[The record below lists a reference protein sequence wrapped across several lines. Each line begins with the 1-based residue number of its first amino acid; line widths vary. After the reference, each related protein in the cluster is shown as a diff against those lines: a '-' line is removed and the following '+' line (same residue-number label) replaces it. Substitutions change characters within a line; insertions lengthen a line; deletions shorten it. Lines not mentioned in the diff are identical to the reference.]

1 MKARV
6 TKRGFTI
13 IELLTVMS
21 IIVILIAL
29 LVPSLNSVR
38 RYSRVVRQKGQFH
51 DLGTG
56 LEMFSI
62 DFDGYPDSKTK
73 DNAGSPYN
81 VDLDNNPYCGAMRLC
96 EAMIGQD
103 GLGYH
108 PDSRLTLLGKD
119 KDGKF
124 LYSPKWPADN
134 QRERKHTYIDTD
146 KYKRCPINELYSALG
161 ALATDPC
168 ASVISDVFTT
178 VKGQVSGGKFGMP
191 ILYYKADVT
200 KMEHAVPPAVI
211 NVGQLQKDIY
221 DARDNFDLLAIKAA
235 GVTDDHPLYAGI
247 PSEGKSGWDIFYE
260 NTWNKNVTASTRPYN
275 ENTFIL
281 ISAGWDGLYGTRDDV
296 YNFAE

>member
-1 MKARV
+1 MKSTDRK
-6 TKRGFTI
+6 TGFTI

-51 DLGTG
+51 DIGTG

-62 DFDGYPDSKTK
+62 DFDGYPDSKRMDVDT
-73 DNAGSPYN
+73 SPQR
-81 VDLDNNPYCGAMRLC
+81 YCGAMKLC

-124 LYSPKWPADN
+124 LYYPKWPADN
-134 QRERKHTYIDTD
+134 RRERKHTYVDTD
-146 KYKRCPINELYSALG
+146 KYRRCPIEELYADCSPWASGASA
-161 ALATDPC
+161 DPC
-168 ASVISDVFTT
+168 ACVISDVFTT
-178 VKGQVSGGKFGMP
+178 IKGQFTGIKFGMP

-200 KMEHAVPPAVI
+200 KMDHSLTVSDDT
-211 NVGQLQKDIY
+211 QLGKNIY
-221 DARDNFDLLAIKAA
+221 DIRDNDDLTRLIAA
-235 GVTDDHPLYAGI
+235 GISDPHPLHGEIITGVKYGYQ
-247 PSEGKSGWDIFYE
+247 IFYE
-260 NTWNKNVTASTRPYN
+260 NTWNKKVTAATKPYN